1 MSARADENRRL
12 LMRLGIAAVGMFG
25 FGFAMV
31 PFYEAIC
38 QVTGLRNILQPSL
51 PENSQ
56 VDLARNVTIELDAN
70 THDMPWRF
78 RPMQQ
83 SVDIHPGEM
92 AQVSYEVTNTRD
104 VAVTGQAV
112 PSYGPQ
118 IAGDYFRKLDCFCFE
133 RQVLQPGET
142 RIMPVVFVIDSTLPQ
157 DVNTI
162 TLSYTFFEVAGTR
175 AQVTRTGE
183 AGG

>member
-56 VDLARNVTIELDAN
+56 VDLARNVTIELPADAAVGG
-70 THDMPWRF
+70 HSSR
-78 RPMQQ
+78 
-83 SVDIHPGEM
+83 
-92 AQVSYEVTNTRD
+92 RD
-104 VAVTGQAV
+104 GAGQ
-112 PSYGPQ
+112 
-118 IAGDYFRKLDCFCFE
+118 L
-133 RQVLQPGET
+133 
-142 RIMPVVFVIDSTLPQ
+142 
-157 DVNTI
+157 
-162 TLSYTFFEVAGTR
+162 
-175 AQVTRTGE
+175 
-183 AGG
+183 